1 VSRFHLLAPS
11 SALAINQTVN
21 QNFPGAR
28 SATFLNA
35 NPRWVHHKAEVR
47 AVGRISPFTEEII
60 SPYGREFLRPIRLEP
75 FLLPRHPWRLV
86 AIHFLFHTFLY
97 ILIIKL
103 FCDHDAKVGIKKTP
117 QHRWNVLGKIWE
129 CLGTFGKKLGKIWEK
144 LSYSYSPFS
153 LKSNSL
159 TTALHP

>member
-1 VSRFHLLAPS
+1 MVSSTSEATSSITRFNPQPSAISLQPSAFSPQPKQRFAHFPASAAVSRFHLLAPS
-11 SALAINQTVN
+11 SALTINQTVN

-75 FLLPRHPWRLV
+75 FLLPRHPWRMISILS
-86 AIHFLFHTFLY
+86 LFHTFEH
-97 ILIIKL
+97 
-103 FCDHDAKVGIKKTP
+103 F
-117 QHRWNVLGKIWE
+117 N
-129 CLGTFGKKLGKIWEK
+129 
-144 LSYSYSPFS
+144 
-153 LKSNSL
+153 
-159 TTALHP
+159 

>member
-47 AVGRISPFTEEII
+47 AAGRISPPAGEII

-103 FCDHDAKVGIKKTP
+103 FCDHDAKVETKSMHFLSLPPFTEHSRKHRKKKDFHP
-117 QHRWNVLGKIWE
+117 SDE
-129 CLGTFGKKLGKIWEK
+129 
-144 LSYSYSPFS
+144 S
-153 LKSNSL
+153 L
-159 TTALHP
+159 